1 MNKSRLDSLRGRLEA
16 DRARLHAEISDL
28 RDIAIK
34 ASTYLEDEPDAFDSS
49 PADNAS
55 SMVGRQTDMMLMQN
69 LELEQVAVK
78 AALDRMD
85 AGSYGTCDVC
95 GKPIAEARLEARPAA
110 TTCIECQ
117 SAIESRRRREAVSE

>member
-16 DRARLHAEISDL
+16 DRARLQDEIADL
-28 RDIAIK
+28 RDVAIK
-34 ASTYLEDEPDAFDSS
+34 ASTYLEDETDTYENS

-85 AGSYGTCDVC
+85 TGTYGTCEVC
-95 GKPIAEARLEARPAA
+95 GKPIADARLEARPAA

-117 SAIESRRRREAVSE
+117 TAIESRRRREAVTE